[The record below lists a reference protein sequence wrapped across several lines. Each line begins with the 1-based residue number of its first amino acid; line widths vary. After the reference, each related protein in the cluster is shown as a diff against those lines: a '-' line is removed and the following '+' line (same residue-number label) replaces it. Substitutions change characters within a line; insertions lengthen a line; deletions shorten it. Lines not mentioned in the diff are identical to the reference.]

1 MENSKETFVRIIAQ
15 STNINNLPTM
25 IDIYNKIED
34 ICESEEGLNEDE
46 ENEDLAANWN
56 GTIIIKDGTEVELV
70 EYIGKCILHD
80 FRDFEGERLYKI
92 DDNLF
97 LCADCLTLCKKQS
110 NLVAKYY
117 DYSSDKWV
125 FPKKWDE
132 NKIINWIK
140 NQNNN
145 QKKYYEK
152 KEYFNDDFD
161 EDFYDE
167 PKFHNFK
174 DFLKYE
180 KEAEEAEKLRQKE
193 DEERRTIRNTAWNTV
208 ECQRFYEKLINCTG
222 VNLSKSK
229 KKSAKDLA
237 ISSYLKKIQPD
248 YAGFKFKIDIAK
260 IRKDKKKEKRKIIKL
275 SIHK

>member
-15 STNINNLPTM
+15 SRNVNSLPTM
-25 IDIYNKIED
+25 VDICKKIED
-34 ICESEEGLNEDE
+34 ICENEEELDEDE
-46 ENEDLAANWN
+46 EKEHLAANWN
-56 GTIIIKDGTEVELV
+56 GTIIIKDDTEIELV

-97 LCADCLTLCKKQS
+97 LCADCLTLCKKQP
-110 NLVAKYY
+110 NLVAQYY
-117 DYSSDKWV
+117 DYSSDKWA

-152 KEYFNDDFD
+152 KEYYSDDFD
-161 EDFYDE
+161 KDFDDE
-167 PKFHNFK
+167 PIFDNFK
-174 DFLKYE
+174 DFLNYE
-180 KEAEEAEKLRQKE
+180 KKVEEAEKLKQKE
-193 DEERRTIRNTAWNTV
+193 DEERKRIRNAAWNTR
-208 ECQRFYEKLINCTG
+208 ECQCFYEKLISCTG
-222 VNLSKSK
+222 VDLSKSK
-229 KKSAKDLA
+229 KKSAKHIA
-237 ISSYLKKIQPD
+237 IRSYLKKMQPD
-248 YAGFKFKIDIAK
+248 YAGFKFKIDVAK
-260 IRKDKKKEKRKIIKL
+260 IKKDKKKEKRKTIRL